1 MSAVRRAV
9 FAPAFSDVVPVT
21 TLARHAVTDEG
32 NPARPKTGA
41 SRVAREA
48 RRRIAV
54 LSLRA
59 EHLFGDGQGAL
70 VERPRSRKVAL
81 GLKQGS
87 EVVQAHRLSA
97 HPG

>member
-9 FAPAFSDVVPVT
+9 FAPAFSDVMPVT

-54 LSLRA
+54 LSA

>member
-1 MSAVRRAV
+1 M
-9 FAPAFSDVVPVT
+9 T
-21 TLARHAVTDEG
+21 MLARHAVTDEG

-54 LSLRA
+54 LSA

-81 GLKQGS
+81 GLSRAARLFRLTVSQPTQDS
-87 EVVQAHRLSA
+87 EES
-97 HPG
+97 